1 MTSTD
6 CLVPSR
12 PCRSYDSPCKP
23 RGFIQTGTCVGV
35 PWLIITVSGLDDW
48 MYWHW
53 DFLSTINHNNSQSTT
68 NSRAIPYWRGVFF
81 LALTKLVLIYESVT
95 SSASLIRW
103 LTLNSWESNY
113 STAVWILF
121 TNEWI
126 NEFLVLLSTAT
137 ALSSTALQMSP
148 F

>member
-12 PCRSYDSPCKP
+12 LCRSYDAPCKP
-23 RGFIQTGTCVGV
+23 RCFIQIGTCVGV

-53 DFLSTINHNNSQSTT
+53 DFLSTIITAHNQRLILAPFLTGGVSCFAVDWIGFDLRIGHFVSF
-68 NSRAIPYWRGVFF
+68 PYPMVNTLQLSIQLFNC
-81 LALTKLVLIYESVT
+81 L
-95 SSASLIRW
+95 
-103 LTLNSWESNY
+103 LNS
-113 STAVWILF
+113 F
-121 TNEWI
+121 TNEWM